1 MREIRDRIFLS
12 TKTGDRE
19 RTRRG
24 GPSRPRCE
32 RLRVD
37 NVDLLQLH
45 AVGDIEDLDRA
56 TGSGGALEAAMQA
69 RDEGLVGAVGITGHG
84 HGAPATHL
92 EALRRYPFDTVL
104 TPWNYVLSTDEDT
117 ARDFE
122 ALVEEVGR
130 QDAGLMIIKTISRRN
145 WPEGDPT
152 GDQRYTTW
160 YEPFDEQRY
169 VDAAVSF
176 VLARE
181 EVTSLAMVGDVSLVP
196 LMIEAE
202 KYRDVP
208 RGGRG
213 GALAGAGVLLAVY
226 LDAILDSQDEGVFL
240 QKVAFG
246 KTGLEITPVGFGAWA
261 IGGGGWRGAW
271 GPQDDDEAVGAIR
284 RAVELGINWVD
295 TAAVYGLGHSEEL
308 VAEALKGVPER
319 ERPLV
324 FTKCSRVGT
333 RTAGS
338 RASSSGTPSSGS
350 ARTAC
355 GGCRST

>member
-1 MREIRDRIFLS
+1 MEHRRLGRLGRENSVLTFGGAALGEVDEEAADRAVSLALEAGVDHFDTAADYGDGWSEEQLGRWMGEIRDRIFLS
-12 TKTGDRE
+12 TKTGDRDGDAA
-19 RTRRG
+19 RR
-24 GPSRPRCE
+24 SIEASLR

-56 TGSGGALEAAMQA
+56 TASGGALEAALQA

-92 EALRRYPFDTVL
+92 EALRRHPFDTVL
-104 TPWNYVLSTDEDT
+104 TPWNYVLSTDE
-117 ARDFE
+117 AYRRDFE
-122 ALVEEVGR
+122 ALVEEVVR

-202 KYRDVP
+202 KYRVSIEE
-208 RGGRG
+208 
-213 GALAGAGVLLAVY
+213 AEEVL
-226 LDAILDSQDEGVFL
+226 
-240 QKVAFG
+240 
-246 KTGLEITPVGFGAWA
+246 
-261 IGGGGWRGAW
+261 
-271 GPQDDDEAVGAIR
+271 
-284 RAVELGINWVD
+284 
-295 TAAVYGLGHSEEL
+295 
-308 VAEALKGVPER
+308 
-319 ERPLV
+319 
-324 FTKCSRVGT
+324 
-333 RTAGS
+333 S
-338 RASSSGTPSSGS
+338 RAPEYSSPFISMPF
-350 ARTAC
+350 
-355 GGCRST
+355 